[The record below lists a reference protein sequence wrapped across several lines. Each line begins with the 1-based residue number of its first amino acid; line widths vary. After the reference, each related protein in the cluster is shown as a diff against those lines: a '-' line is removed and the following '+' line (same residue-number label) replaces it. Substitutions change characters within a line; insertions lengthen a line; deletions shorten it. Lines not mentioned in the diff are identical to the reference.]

1 MKSILVPIDLSDA
14 TERVTQVLEA
24 WDRAKLYLLQVVP
37 LDAALVGDDVEPLD
51 LPANRQPQKRQREQ
65 LAERLRAC
73 GHQVETRLEMGST
86 VDTILES
93 ITDMEVDLVIMGSH
107 GHGALYDLVIG
118 SVSEEVIRRSSVP
131 VLIVP
136 TRSRSIRPGNSV

>member
-1 MKSILVPIDLSDA
+1 
-14 TERVTQVLEA
+14 
-24 WDRAKLYLLQVVP
+24 VVP